1 MRAIIPLSLWEFFI
15 LASVVVR
22 KLKLSVCESENT
34 HEVSVTVS
42 AVSRQV
48 YGYFFLKFSTERG
61 QGADLKPHYCGFW
74 PVVYLLPGEL
84 SQLLTSDLNTAALP

>member
-34 HEVSVTVS
+34 HEVSVTVG
-42 AVSRQV
+42 AVSRQFTAM
-48 YGYFFLKFSTERG
+48 FFKFSTERG